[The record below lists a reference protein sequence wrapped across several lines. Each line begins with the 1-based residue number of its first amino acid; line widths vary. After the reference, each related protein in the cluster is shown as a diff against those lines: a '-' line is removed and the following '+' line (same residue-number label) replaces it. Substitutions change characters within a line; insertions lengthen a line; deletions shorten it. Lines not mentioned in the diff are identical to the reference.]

1 MTSSSPIQE
10 LIGDRFR
17 ELGLAATDL
26 IRRAGHQNIA
36 NGLRR
41 VEALMNGDLNSTR
54 GLIAKLP
61 LALDLPPETIAQ
73 AVEETQ
79 RQIREQEQQA

>member
-1 MTSSSPIQE
+1 
-10 LIGDRFR
+10 
-17 ELGLAATDL
+17 
-26 IRRAGHQNIA
+26 
-36 NGLRR
+36 
-41 VEALMNGDLNSTR
+41 MNGDLNSTR